1 MQLDLRFIVP
11 GPADGTILLT
21 SDGTL
26 PSAAVEGHVDEA
38 TVVAATA
45 YLRDVIGFRMPILE
59 THPRWAGI
67 PEGDPIPTLVLT
79 EAAPTGWTPPPDA
92 LFGSIPTVLD
102 GIPAAILP
110 RAEELLEELRSDSA
124 PPPLRPRW
132 ARAGWQP
139 RASGWMATASAAAGR
154 PLVGDPRP
162 FYLRGISALLRA
174 PTSTGHV
181 FLKAVFPP
189 FHAEPAVT
197 RLLADRFPGSVPR
210 VLAIEPDEGWLL
222 VEDVGAGWIGD
233 LPADQRPAG
242 LEAGAHALVA
252 IQQAI
257 ADDVEPLAAAGAPSR
272 PLADVPEALDTV
284 LGPDG
289 IAMVEGPVSTERHE
303 RAVAATWQAI
313 DRVTGLGF
321 PTTVV
326 HGDFHPGNA
335 ALVDGRAV
343 IIDWSDAAIG
353 NPLVDLVTWVS
364 WSAAQPD
371 DERVA
376 TDAWVDAWSGVT
388 DSATIRDRIDDILV
402 AGAAYQIVSYE
413 GIVAALEPAT
423 RYTMADGASGFLR
436 RLEEILDRT

>member
-1 MQLDLRFIVP
+1 
-11 GPADGTILLT
+11 
-21 SDGTL
+21 
-26 PSAAVEGHVDEA
+26 
-38 TVVAATA
+38 
-45 YLRDVIGFRMPILE
+45 
-59 THPRWAGI
+59 
-67 PEGDPIPTLVLT
+67 
-79 EAAPTGWTPPPDA
+79 
-92 LFGSIPTVLD
+92 
-102 GIPAAILP
+102 
-110 RAEELLEELRSDSA
+110 
-124 PPPLRPRW
+124 
-132 ARAGWQP
+132 
-139 RASGWMATASAAAGR
+139 
-154 PLVGDPRP
+154 
-162 FYLRGISALLRA
+162 
-174 PTSTGHV
+174 
-181 FLKAVFPP
+181 
-189 FHAEPAVT
+189 
-197 RLLADRFPGSVPR
+197 
-210 VLAIEPDEGWLL
+210 
-222 VEDVGAGWIGD
+222 
-233 LPADQRPAG
+233 
-242 LEAGAHALVA
+242 
-252 IQQAI
+252 
-257 ADDVEPLAAAGAPSR
+257 
-272 PLADVPEALDTV
+272 VPEALDTV

-289 IAMVEGPVSTERHE
+289 TAMVEGPVSTERHE